1 MEGKRLRSCQ
11 VHDCG
16 VVSQSYKAHAEVEEA
31 MPVRKSGVVT
41 VASVT
46 GGSENV
52 SECEGPLL

>member
-1 MEGKRLRSCQ
+1 MEGKRLRSWQ

-16 VVSQSYKAHAEVEEA
+16 VVSQSYKVHAEVEGA
-31 MPVRKSGVVT
+31 MPVRKSEGVK
-41 VASVT
+41 VAVVT